1 MPNKK
6 HHIKLSRDEREQLGA
21 ITRKQTAPAL
31 RVQKAKALL
40 ATDSGE
46 HGPGNTDEEASAI
59 SGLTTRSL
67 ERLRARTCE
76 TGPLGALERKP
87 RETPPGS
94 SKVTGE
100 IAARIVQI
108 ACSEAPEGRSRWTL
122 KMIAERLVE
131 LEIVD
136 SIAKETVRV
145 TLKKTNSSPGSS
157 SAGVSRRKTTPRS

>member
-1 MPNKK
+1 
-6 HHIKLSRDEREQLGA
+6 
-21 ITRKQTAPAL
+21 
-31 RVQKAKALL
+31 VQKAKALL

-67 ERLRARTCE
+67 ERLRARTFE

-100 IAARIVQI
+100 IEARIVQI

-145 TLKKTNSSPGSS
+145 TLKKRTQALAAAVLVYPAGKRRRVRSRDGGRVRNLCPGTRPETP
-157 SAGVSRRKTTPRS
+157 AGLPR